1 MRFCGCLLWS
11 EDPAAPPCSAA
22 SWAPE
27 RVPSGASLVGQALSE
42 RWRRR
47 RAAANSTAASSAV
60 HVTRQAIARELR
72 PGAAVTPLAVR
83 AGSSRAV
90 SLTSVPLAPVKAGG
104 KRIDEAVTVNDVVL
118 AIIAGGLRSWL
129 ERGHGPTDGIRVK
142 IPVSLHEQGEAP
154 SVANHD
160 SYLFVDLPVAEPD
173 IRQRTLAIHRETTER
188 KLDHDAETL
197 YRLGAHPFIARWA
210 MSPRVFTF
218 NVSNVRGP
226 ASDLYVLGAHVREM
240 YSVAEIAQQHALRV
254 AVLSASG
261 QLSFGLC
268 ADADA
273 VKDIDVI
280 ADGLRR
286 SADELIALGG

>member
-1 MRFCGCLLWS
+1 
-11 EDPAAPPCSAA
+11 
-22 SWAPE
+22 
-27 RVPSGASLVGQALSE
+27 
-42 RWRRR
+42 
-47 RAAANSTAASSAV
+47 
-60 HVTRQAIARELR
+60 
-72 PGAAVTPLAVR
+72 
-83 AGSSRAV
+83 
-90 SLTSVPLAPVKAGG
+90 VPLAPVKAGG